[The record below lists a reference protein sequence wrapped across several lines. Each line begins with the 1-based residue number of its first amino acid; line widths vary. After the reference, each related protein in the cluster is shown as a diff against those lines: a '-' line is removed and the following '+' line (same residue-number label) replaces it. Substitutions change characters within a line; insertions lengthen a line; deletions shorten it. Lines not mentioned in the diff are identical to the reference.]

1 MKTVKK
7 LFVAATLIFGKG
19 AFAQFGPPPPPGVPL
34 GTNELLLIAIAIVLL
49 YFFVIRSRKNITR
62 P

>member
-1 MKTVKK
+1 MKMTKK
-7 LFVAATLIFGKG
+7 LLIVLSLIIGRG

-34 GTNELLLIAIAIVLL
+34 GTNEFLLIAVAIVLL
-49 YFFVIRSRKNITR
+49 YFFVIRSGKNITR